1 MKDVLTRS
9 MPSFL
14 QKDLSI
20 AGRRVLS
27 MVNLHAAR
35 REKELSVFTAL
46 EPEIPE
52 AMMNVRLVA
61 GRVLILLLSHYI
73 SGQEIA
79 RGVDQTGPPARV
91 AANSADAAKQNIM
104 RQVGLAEA
112 AVRKAEAAHESNI
125 VLSKA
130 YVQLALWYENAAQWN
145 RSEAVLEHAVSLLRG
160 PSVSGAE
167 LATAISQLA
176 SLHAT
181 IGKLRESEKE
191 NQEALTLGENLG
203 DPLLIAR
210 SRDDLAIL
218 YLAKQKYQKARDLA
232 RQAEAEFVKNV
243 RADVLDRISARFTLA
258 EALCNLKDCPSAIPL
273 LKAALDETK
282 TAAVHLDDFTVGL
295 NNFLLGYAYWK
306 SGDLSGAGEYM
317 ARGTDTMSLQLGWGH
332 PSYLKALKCYAQF
345 LHENRQSEAANVVER
360 RIRQAE
366 AVVDVH
372 SIQTAQGM
380 FGIDGSH

>member
-1 MKDVLTRS
+1 M
-9 MPSFL
+9 M
-14 QKDLSI
+14 
-20 AGRRVLS
+20 
-27 MVNLHAAR
+27 NLHAVR
-35 REKELSVFTAL
+35 LEKELSVFTAL
-46 EPEIPE
+46 EPEIQE

-61 GRVLILLLSHYI
+61 GSVLILLLSHYV
-73 SGQEIA
+73 SGQEMV
-79 RGVDQTGPPARV
+79 RGVDQTGPARV
-91 AANSADAAKQNIM
+91 SANPADAAKQNLM
-104 RQVGLAEA
+104 RQVALAEA
-112 AVRKAEAAHESNI
+112 AVRRAEAAHESN
-125 VLSKA
+125 VALGRT
-130 YVQLALWYENAAQWN
+130 YVQLGLWYENAAQWG
-145 RSEAVLEHAVSLLRG
+145 RSEAALEHAVSLLRG
-160 PSVSGAE
+160 PSEPRAE

-181 IGKLRESEKE
+181 MGKLRESERE

-232 RQAEAEFVKNV
+232 REAEAEFAKNV

-273 LKAALDETK
+273 LKAALEETK
-282 TAAVHLDDFTVGL
+282 TALHLDDFTVGL

-306 SGDLSGAGEYM
+306 TGDISGAGEYM

-332 PSYLKALKCYAQF
+332 PSYLKALRCYAQF

-372 SIQTAQGM
+372 SLQAAQGM
-380 FGIDGSH
+380 FGIDGPH

>member
-1 MKDVLTRS
+1 
-9 MPSFL
+9 
-14 QKDLSI
+14 
-20 AGRRVLS
+20 
-27 MVNLHAAR
+27 
-35 REKELSVFTAL
+35 
-46 EPEIPE
+46 
-52 AMMNVRLVA
+52 MMNVRFVASPVLV
-61 GRVLILLLSHYI
+61 LLFSHYAP
-73 SGQEIA
+73 GQEMP

-91 AANSADAAKQNIM
+91 TANTADAVKQSLM
-104 RQVGLAEA
+104 RHIALAEA
-112 AVRKAEAAHESNI
+112 AVRKVEAAHESNA
-125 VLSKA
+125 VLSKT
-130 YVQLALWYENAAQWN
+130 YVQLGLWYQNAAQWG
-145 RSEAVLEHAVSLLRG
+145 RAEAALEHAVSLLRQTAG
-160 PSVSGAE
+160 PDAE
-167 LATAISQLA
+167 LATAIGQLA
-176 SLHAT
+176 SLHVT
-181 IGKLRESEKE
+181 MGKFREGERE
-191 NQEALTLGENLG
+191 TQEALKLGENVG

-243 RADVLDRISARFTLA
+243 RADVLDRLAARFTLA

-282 TAAVHLDDFTVGL
+282 TALRPDDFTVGL

-306 SGDLSGAGEYM
+306 SGDISGAGEYM
-317 ARGTDTMSLQLGWGH
+317 ARGTDKMSLQLGWGH

-345 LHENRQSEAANVVER
+345 LHENRQLEAANVVER

-380 FGIDGSH
+380 SDGLR